1 MMREHN
7 RIARALKLLNPLWTE
22 EVLFQETRRIV
33 IAELHHITYTEYL
46 PAMLGKHCR
55 LLFHKSIG
63 VHKVGDR
70 TPYKYEPF
78 RPNRRTGHEGLQLK
92 SSRRGY
98 FRYVRRNNCRRS
110 VDLERIRCFSLP
122 CWTFPSPGNFSVI
135 SELNYLNNYWVS
147 LRLLPCRLYNASDVQ
162 DQTFTLSSYFFD
174 ASKLPEP
181 GFIDSAI
188 RGLTKQMPLAVNAEY
203 TSQLTNYLF
212 K

>member
-63 VHKVGDR
+63 AHKVGDR

-92 SSRRGY
+92 SSRHGY

-122 CWTFPSPGNFSVI
+122 CWTFPSPGKFSVI
-135 SELNYLNNYWVS
+135 SELNYLNNYW
-147 LRLLPCRLYNASDVQ
+147 L
-162 DQTFTLSSYFFD
+162 
-174 ASKLPEP
+174 
-181 GFIDSAI
+181 
-188 RGLTKQMPLAVNAEY
+188 
-203 TSQLTNYLF
+203 
-212 K
+212 